1 MRAKTLYNKAVKD
14 TFLEK
19 HFSETTGKLHAPCP
33 HRESTCIN
41 VHVVIK
47 DGFCYR
53 SEQCMVIKCKYNR
66 LQSDISCLL
75 SLTW

>member
-1 MRAKTLYNKAVKD
+1 MKKA
-14 TFLEK
+14 FSEK
-19 HFSETTGKLHAPCP
+19 HYSDTTGKLHIPCP
-33 HRESTCIN
+33 HRAETGLN

-47 DGFCYR
+47 EGFCYR

-66 LQSDISCLL
+66 LQNDIKCVL

>member
-1 MRAKTLYNKAVKD
+1 MKKLFT
-14 TFLEK
+14 EK
-19 HFSETTGKLHAPCP
+19 HYSDSTGKLHMPCP
-33 HRESTCIN
+33 HREQTGLG

-53 SEQCMVIKCKYNR
+53 SKDCLVVRCKYNR
-66 LQSDISCLL
+66 VQRDIQCLL

>member
-1 MRAKTLYNKAVKD
+1 MQRKD
-14 TFLEK
+14 QFEK
-19 HFSETTGKLHAPCP
+19 HFSDRTGKLHIYCP
-33 HRESTCIN
+33 YREETGVT

-53 SEQCMVIKCKYNR
+53 SEHCMVIKCKYNR
-66 LQSDISCLL
+66 LQTDIDTLL